1 MQFLKKMKN
10 NLLIFIYITIL
21 SIPPIMAPILTK
33 INKAKAEKIY
43 EESAASCQTMIET
56 EGGFCDAV
64 YPLWGKITY
73 TPLYFLQDLLILAL
87 LGLLFKKTRWASFCM
102 LTLALSFII
111 PVFVDSFIS
120 IGVFGFLLFFLTYAA
135 PILRLR
141 AQYKKSSPSDMSFKK
156 NLIIFIITFGA
167 GLFYLFLQ
175 SNETL
180 AAPPRGDLLYFLIN
194 LFN

>member
-1 MQFLKKMKN
+1 MRLKKIKN
-10 NLLIFIYITIL
+10 ILSIFIYTTIL
-21 SIPPIMAPILTK
+21 SIPPIMAPFLTK
-33 INKAKAEKIY
+33 INKAKAEKFY

-56 EGGFCDAV
+56 EGGFCDPS
-64 YPLWGKITY
+64 YPLWERITY
-73 TPLYFLQDLLILAL
+73 TPIYFLQDLVILAL

-111 PVFVDSFIS
+111 PGFVASFIP
-120 IGVFGFLLFFLTYAA
+120 IGVFGFLLFFLPYTA

-141 AQYKKSSPSDMSFKK
+141 TQYKKSSPSDMSFKK

-175 SNETL
+175 FNATL
-180 AAPPRGDLLYFLIN
+180 SAPPRGYLLRFLIN